1 MSRRLVVVG
10 GNGFIGVQTVR
21 HAAAAGWEV
30 LTVDPS
36 PPRGRPDAAAPP
48 HITASITDAAALTT
62 AIGDFAPDAAV
73 NLAAYGEGTDGLAS
87 GAARNPGDA
96 VDINIGGMVTL
107 LTALRDADCRHLIWS
122 SSSTVYGPAPH
133 MGADGI
139 TEDAALHPELVYGAT
154 KVGAEHLTRVL
165 GAQWGIRT
173 VAVRL
178 PLIYGSGRWYGGSQD
193 QLVRFVGRLV
203 SGAPAELHAWTN
215 QADWMHVDDAASV
228 LLALAATPRAA
239 APAYNVTG
247 HRSSLYEMGL
257 ALVDAADAH
266 DRATVTATPVGAP
279 DLPLMDTGL
288 IEREAGYRPA
298 ISSAAEGARRYIHDR
313 RHDEHP
319 V

>member
-10 GNGFIGVQTVR
+10 GNGFIGIQTVR
-21 HAAAAGWEV
+21 HAVAAGWEV
-30 LTVDPS
+30 LTIDPS
-36 PPRGRPDAAAPP
+36 PPRGRANDPAAP
-48 HITASITDAAALTT
+48 HITASITDADALTA
-62 AIGDFAPDAAV
+62 AIADFAPEAAV
-73 NLAAYGEGTDGLAS
+73 NLAAYGAGTDGLAS
-87 GAARNPGDA
+87 GAARHPAAA

-133 MGADGI
+133 IGTAGI

-154 KVGAEHLTRVL
+154 KVGAEHVTRVL

-193 QLVRFVGRLV
+193 QLVRFVDELV
-203 SGAPAELHAWTN
+203 SGGRAHLDGWTA
-215 QADWMHVDDAASV
+215 QADWMHVDDAAAV
-228 LLALAATPRAA
+228 LMALAATPGAA

-247 HRSSLYEMGL
+247 HRGSLFELGV
-257 ALVDAADAH
+257 ALVQAAGAH
-266 DRATVTATPVGAP
+266 DRATVAATSAGAP

-288 IEREAGYRPA
+288 IHRDTGFRPS
-298 ISSAAEGARRYIHDR
+298 ITSASEGAQRYIR
-313 RHDEHP
+313 ERASNR
-319 V
+319 

>member
-1 MSRRLVVVG
+1 VSRRLVVVG

-21 HAAAAGWEV
+21 HAVAAGWEV

-36 PPRGRPDAAAPP
+36 PPRGRSGDTAAQ
-48 HITASITDAAALTT
+48 HITASITDADALTA
-62 AIGDFAPDAAV
+62 AIGDFAPEAVV

-87 GAARNPGDA
+87 GAARHPADA

-133 MGADGI
+133 IGPDGI

-154 KVGAEHLTRVL
+154 KVGAEHVTRVL

-193 QLVRFVGRLV
+193 QLVRFVEDLC
-203 SGAPAELHAWTN
+203 SGASAHLDGWTAE
-215 QADWMHVDDAASV
+215 ADWMHVDDAAAV
-228 LLALAATPRAA
+228 LLTLAATPDAA

-247 HRSSLYEMGL
+247 HRSSLYDMGV
-257 ALVDAADAH
+257 ALVDSAGAH
-266 DRATVTATPVGAP
+266 GRATVTATSAGAP
-279 DLPLMDTGL
+279 DLPLMDTEL
-288 IEREAGYRPA
+288 IHRDTGFRPS
-298 ISSAAEGARRYIHDR
+298 ITSAAEGAQRYIDDR
-313 RHDEHP
+313 RHHEHTD
-319 V
+319 